1 MTSWRAINGLFLCTT
16 ILEGLA
22 FGHISAYTPLYL
34 AELGLTPAEVSS
46 WTGILYAVMMGTAF
60 PLAPFWG
67 SIAERYSRRAVIL
80 RGQYLATI
88 AYLMLAFA
96 PNVWWVVL
104 SRILLGLTF
113 GSVAVIIATQ
123 ALLTPRQH
131 VGTAIATVQT
141 AMPIAASIG
150 PPMGAALIEWV
161 GLRGMFMIDAGLSLT
176 AGLLLTFL
184 LPEPPKTPSKA
195 SVLARTGQTLGLIW
209 RRPALRWNFISLFLT
224 VGSRA
229 VVEVYLPVRITEIA
243 DDPAPMIGLV
253 LGVSGVITA
262 IATFGAGRLVGE
274 DGGIRWFVPAMVL
287 AGLATFGIAVVP
299 SLWLLAA
306 FAWIRAV
313 PYAAANTLLTTHL
326 TRVVPRAE
334 QTVVLSIT
342 PMPRNTAMFFVP
354 IFAAAIAPFGVGLA
368 LGIGGVAYL
377 ISAGTGW
384 LAKLTTPAETAEI
397 RRTLEVERQAAMPA
411 PDTEAREPLR
421 EAR

>member
-1 MTSWRAINGLFLCTT
+1 
-16 ILEGLA
+16 
-22 FGHISAYTPLYL
+22 
-34 AELGLTPAEVSS
+34 
-46 WTGILYAVMMGTAF
+46 
-60 PLAPFWG
+60 
-67 SIAERYSRRAVIL
+67 L
-80 RGQYLATI
+80 RL
-88 AYLMLAFA
+88 
-96 PNVWWVVL
+96 
-104 SRILLGLTF
+104 
-113 GSVAVIIATQ
+113 
-123 ALLTPRQH
+123 
-131 VGTAIATVQT
+131 
-141 AMPIAASIG
+141 
-150 PPMGAALIEWV
+150 
-161 GLRGMFMIDAGLSLT
+161 
-176 AGLLLTFL
+176 
-184 LPEPPKTPSKA
+184 
-195 SVLARTGQTLGLIW
+195 
-209 RRPALRWNFISLFLT
+209 
-224 VGSRA
+224 
-229 VVEVYLPVRITEIA
+229 
-243 DDPAPMIGLV
+243 
-253 LGVSGVITA
+253 
-262 IATFGAGRLVGE
+262 GAGRLVGE